1 MAFFLFRLSSSDS
14 FLRRSFSQSLRF
26 LLTFSLLLLL
36 SPPNFVGAV
45 QKQNEPLPF
54 EMSNQNEV
62 PQLRA
67 KRENHGQSG
76 LSVQALVELLL
87 CFFLPPAAVA
97 IHGGPSFKLHIL
109 LNVLLCILG
118 WIPGIL
124 HAVWYCFISTN

>member
-1 MAFFLFRLSSSDS
+1 
-14 FLRRSFSQSLRF
+14 
-26 LLTFSLLLLL
+26 
-36 SPPNFVGAV
+36 
-45 QKQNEPLPF
+45 
-54 EMSNQNEV
+54 MSNQNEV

-97 IHGGPSFKLHIL
+97 IHGGPSFKMHIL

-118 WIPGIL
+118 LACPPSFALTPLFRMDPRHSPRRLVLFHQHQLIL
-124 HAVWYCFISTN
+124 NGG